1 MAEQPQSTIAP
12 IPPSSSPVLDRFYDY
27 LNQPL
32 RTEDPLKNLLSNVAE
47 FVPGISTELA
57 RRRGDTMGEAL
68 SYLDVL
74 GGAGT
79 GVKLGS
85 IFLIERKKML
95 EKAIKD
101 LDSDPILKMNPD
113 AGKTLQKQL
122 DEVNQQIATDK
133 ETAKRYG
140 EITDEILG
148 GGKSSIPTSPFVT
161 KFSDD
166 RAALLKELE
175 KAEEKMY
182 SLQYSKE
189 KPKVDGKKLTDAIRE
204 RSRLLL
210 KLDVM
215 DKNRAGFINATNKTQ
230 KDIIFEIFA
239 EGGNQARKMVKL
251 HPELAAEYINKGNV
265 ISPVAGVDYSQLRGL
280 EPPGFTPPKGITSQL
295 PTTTLNQLIDAA
307 EKQNK
312 IMRKREG
319 DDFVDDFFFGKKP
332 D

>member
-1 MAEQPQSTIAP
+1 MAERPESTIAP
-12 IPPSSSPVLDRFYDY
+12 IPPSTSPVLDRFYDY

-32 RTEDPLKNLLSNVAE
+32 RTEDPLKNLLSGIAE

-57 RRRGDTMGEAL
+57 IRRGDDLGQAL

-74 GGAGT
+74 GGGGT

-85 IFLIERKKML
+85 IFLLERKKML
-95 EKAIKD
+95 EKALKD
-101 LDSDPILKMNPD
+101 LDTDPILKMNPD

-148 GGKSSIPTSPFVT
+148 
-161 KFSDD
+161 
-166 RAALLKELE
+166 
-175 KAEEKMY
+175 
-182 SLQYSKE
+182 SK
-189 KPKVDGKKLTDAIRE
+189 GT
-204 RSRLLL
+204 
-210 KLDVM
+210 
-215 DKNRAGFINATNKTQ
+215 
-230 KDIIFEIFA
+230 
-239 EGGNQARKMVKL
+239 
-251 HPELAAEYINKGNV
+251 
-265 ISPVAGVDYSQLRGL
+265 
-280 EPPGFTPPKGITSQL
+280 GITSQL
-295 PTTTLNQLIDAA
+295 PQATLNQLIDAA

-332 D
+332 KE

>member
-1 MAEQPQSTIAP
+1 MAERPESTIAP

-32 RTEDPLKNLLSNVAE
+32 RTEDPLKNLLSGIAE

-57 RRRGDTMGEAL
+57 IRRGDDLGQAL

-74 GGAGT
+74 GGGGT

-85 IFLIERKKML
+85 IFLLERKKML
-95 EKAIKD
+95 EKALKD
-101 LDSDPILKMNPD
+101 LDTDPILKMNPD

-148 GGKSSIPTSPFVT
+148 
-161 KFSDD
+161 
-166 RAALLKELE
+166 
-175 KAEEKMY
+175 
-182 SLQYSKE
+182 SK
-189 KPKVDGKKLTDAIRE
+189 GT
-204 RSRLLL
+204 
-210 KLDVM
+210 
-215 DKNRAGFINATNKTQ
+215 
-230 KDIIFEIFA
+230 
-239 EGGNQARKMVKL
+239 
-251 HPELAAEYINKGNV
+251 
-265 ISPVAGVDYSQLRGL
+265 
-280 EPPGFTPPKGITSQL
+280 GITSQL
-295 PTTTLNQLIDAA
+295 PPATLNQLIDAA

-332 D
+332 KE

>member
-1 MAEQPQSTIAP
+1 MAERPESTIAP

-32 RTEDPLKNLLSNVAE
+32 RTEDPLKNLLSGIAE

-57 RRRGDTMGEAL
+57 IRRGDDLGQAL

-74 GGAGT
+74 GCGGT
-79 GVKLGS
+79 GVILCS
-85 IFLIERKKML
+85 IFLFERKKML
-95 EKAIKD
+95 EKALKD
-101 LDSDPILKMNPD
+101 LDTDPILKMNPD

-148 GGKSSIPTSPFVT
+148 
-161 KFSDD
+161 
-166 RAALLKELE
+166 
-175 KAEEKMY
+175 
-182 SLQYSKE
+182 SK
-189 KPKVDGKKLTDAIRE
+189 GT
-204 RSRLLL
+204 
-210 KLDVM
+210 
-215 DKNRAGFINATNKTQ
+215 
-230 KDIIFEIFA
+230 
-239 EGGNQARKMVKL
+239 
-251 HPELAAEYINKGNV
+251 
-265 ISPVAGVDYSQLRGL
+265 
-280 EPPGFTPPKGITSQL
+280 GITSQL
-295 PTTTLNQLIDAA
+295 PQATLNQLIDAA

-332 D
+332 KE

>member
-1 MAEQPQSTIAP
+1 MAERPESTIAP

-32 RTEDPLKNLLSNVAE
+32 RTEDPLKNLLSGIAE

-57 RRRGDTMGEAL
+57 IRRGDDLGQAL

-74 GGAGT
+74 GGGGT

-85 IFLIERKKML
+85 IFLLERKKML
-95 EKAIKD
+95 EKALKD
-101 LDSDPILKMNPD
+101 LDTDPILKMNPD

-148 GGKSSIPTSPFVT
+148 
-161 KFSDD
+161 
-166 RAALLKELE
+166 
-175 KAEEKMY
+175 
-182 SLQYSKE
+182 SK
-189 KPKVDGKKLTDAIRE
+189 GT
-204 RSRLLL
+204 
-210 KLDVM
+210 
-215 DKNRAGFINATNKTQ
+215 
-230 KDIIFEIFA
+230 
-239 EGGNQARKMVKL
+239 
-251 HPELAAEYINKGNV
+251 
-265 ISPVAGVDYSQLRGL
+265 
-280 EPPGFTPPKGITSQL
+280 GITSQL
-295 PTTTLNQLIDAA
+295 PPATLNQLIDAA
-307 EKQNK
+307 EKQKK

-332 D
+332 KE

>member
-1 MAEQPQSTIAP
+1 MAERPESTIAP

-32 RTEDPLKNLLSNVAE
+32 RTEDPLKNLLSGIAE

-57 RRRGDTMGEAL
+57 IRRGEDLGQAL
-68 SYLDVL
+68 SYLDVF
-74 GGAGT
+74 GGGGT

-85 IFLIERKKML
+85 IFLLERKKML
-95 EKAIKD
+95 EKALKD
-101 LDSDPILKMNPD
+101 LDTDPILKMNPD

-148 GGKSSIPTSPFVT
+148 
-161 KFSDD
+161 
-166 RAALLKELE
+166 
-175 KAEEKMY
+175 
-182 SLQYSKE
+182 SK
-189 KPKVDGKKLTDAIRE
+189 GT
-204 RSRLLL
+204 
-210 KLDVM
+210 
-215 DKNRAGFINATNKTQ
+215 
-230 KDIIFEIFA
+230 
-239 EGGNQARKMVKL
+239 
-251 HPELAAEYINKGNV
+251 
-265 ISPVAGVDYSQLRGL
+265 
-280 EPPGFTPPKGITSQL
+280 GITSQL
-295 PTTTLNQLIDAA
+295 PQATLNQLIDAA

-332 D
+332 KE

>member
-1 MAEQPQSTIAP
+1 MAERPESIIEP

-57 RRRGDTMGEAL
+57 MRRGDDLGQAL

-85 IFLIERKKML
+85 VFLIERKKML
-95 EKAIKD
+95 EKALRD
-101 LDSDPILKMNPD
+101 LDTDPILKMNPD

-140 EITDEILG
+140 EISDKILG
-148 GGKSSIPTSPFVT
+148 
-161 KFSDD
+161 
-166 RAALLKELE
+166 
-175 KAEEKMY
+175 
-182 SLQYSKE
+182 SK
-189 KPKVDGKKLTDAIRE
+189 GT
-204 RSRLLL
+204 
-210 KLDVM
+210 
-215 DKNRAGFINATNKTQ
+215 
-230 KDIIFEIFA
+230 
-239 EGGNQARKMVKL
+239 
-251 HPELAAEYINKGNV
+251 
-265 ISPVAGVDYSQLRGL
+265 
-280 EPPGFTPPKGITSQL
+280 GITSQL
-295 PTTTLNQLIDAA
+295 PPATLNQLIDAA

-332 D
+332 KE

>member
-1 MAEQPQSTIAP
+1 MAERPESTIAP

-32 RTEDPLKNLLSNVAE
+32 RTEDPLKNLLSGIAE

-57 RRRGDTMGEAL
+57 IRRGDDLGQAL

-74 GGAGT
+74 GGGGT

-85 IFLIERKKML
+85 IFLLERKKML
-95 EKAIKD
+95 EKALKD
-101 LDSDPILKMNPD
+101 LDTDPILKMNPD

-148 GGKSSIPTSPFVT
+148 
-161 KFSDD
+161 
-166 RAALLKELE
+166 
-175 KAEEKMY
+175 
-182 SLQYSKE
+182 SK
-189 KPKVDGKKLTDAIRE
+189 GT
-204 RSRLLL
+204 
-210 KLDVM
+210 
-215 DKNRAGFINATNKTQ
+215 
-230 KDIIFEIFA
+230 
-239 EGGNQARKMVKL
+239 
-251 HPELAAEYINKGNV
+251 
-265 ISPVAGVDYSQLRGL
+265 
-280 EPPGFTPPKGITSQL
+280 GITSQL
-295 PTTTLNQLIDAA
+295 PPATLNQLIDAA

-319 DDFVDDFFFGKKP
+319 DDFVDDYFFGKKP
-332 D
+332 KE

>member
-1 MAEQPQSTIAP
+1 MAERPESTIAP

-32 RTEDPLKNLLSNVAE
+32 RTEDPLKNLLSGIAE

-57 RRRGDTMGEAL
+57 MRRGDDLGQAL

-74 GGAGT
+74 GGGGT

-85 IFLIERKKML
+85 IFLLERKKML
-95 EKAIKD
+95 EKALKD
-101 LDSDPILKMNPD
+101 LDTDPILKMNPD

-148 GGKSSIPTSPFVT
+148 
-161 KFSDD
+161 
-166 RAALLKELE
+166 
-175 KAEEKMY
+175 
-182 SLQYSKE
+182 SK
-189 KPKVDGKKLTDAIRE
+189 GT
-204 RSRLLL
+204 
-210 KLDVM
+210 
-215 DKNRAGFINATNKTQ
+215 
-230 KDIIFEIFA
+230 
-239 EGGNQARKMVKL
+239 
-251 HPELAAEYINKGNV
+251 
-265 ISPVAGVDYSQLRGL
+265 
-280 EPPGFTPPKGITSQL
+280 GITSQL
-295 PTTTLNQLIDAA
+295 PPATLNQLIDAA

-332 D
+332 KE

>member
-1 MAEQPQSTIAP
+1 MAERPKSTIAP

-32 RTEDPLKNLLSNVAE
+32 RTEDPLKNLLSGIAE

-57 RRRGDTMGEAL
+57 IRRGDDLGQAL

-74 GGAGT
+74 GGGGT

-85 IFLIERKKML
+85 IFLLERKKML
-95 EKAIKD
+95 EKALKD
-101 LDSDPILKMNPD
+101 LDTDPILKMNPD

-148 GGKSSIPTSPFVT
+148 
-161 KFSDD
+161 
-166 RAALLKELE
+166 
-175 KAEEKMY
+175 
-182 SLQYSKE
+182 SK
-189 KPKVDGKKLTDAIRE
+189 V
-204 RSRLLL
+204 
-210 KLDVM
+210 
-215 DKNRAGFINATNKTQ
+215 
-230 KDIIFEIFA
+230 
-239 EGGNQARKMVKL
+239 
-251 HPELAAEYINKGNV
+251 
-265 ISPVAGVDYSQLRGL
+265 
-280 EPPGFTPPKGITSQL
+280 KGITSQL
-295 PTTTLNQLIDAA
+295 PPATLNQLIDAA

-332 D
+332 KE

>member
-1 MAEQPQSTIAP
+1 MAERQKSTIAP
-12 IPPSSSPVLDRFYDY
+12 IPPSSSPVLDRFFDY

-32 RTEDPLKNLLSNVAE
+32 RTEDPLKNLLSGIAE

-57 RRRGDTMGEAL
+57 IRRGDDLGQAL

-74 GGAGT
+74 GGGGT

-85 IFLIERKKML
+85 IFLLERKKML
-95 EKAIKD
+95 EKALKD
-101 LDSDPILKMNPD
+101 LDTDPILKMNPD

-148 GGKSSIPTSPFVT
+148 
-161 KFSDD
+161 
-166 RAALLKELE
+166 
-175 KAEEKMY
+175 
-182 SLQYSKE
+182 SK
-189 KPKVDGKKLTDAIRE
+189 GT
-204 RSRLLL
+204 
-210 KLDVM
+210 
-215 DKNRAGFINATNKTQ
+215 
-230 KDIIFEIFA
+230 
-239 EGGNQARKMVKL
+239 
-251 HPELAAEYINKGNV
+251 
-265 ISPVAGVDYSQLRGL
+265 
-280 EPPGFTPPKGITSQL
+280 GITSQL
-295 PTTTLNQLIDAA
+295 PPATLNQLIDAA

-332 D
+332 KE

>member
-1 MAEQPQSTIAP
+1 MAERPESTIAP

-32 RTEDPLKNLLSNVAE
+32 RTEDPLKNLLSGIAE

-57 RRRGDTMGEAL
+57 IRRGDDLGQAL

-74 GGAGT
+74 GGGGT

-85 IFLIERKKML
+85 IFLLERKKML
-95 EKAIKD
+95 EKALKD
-101 LDSDPILKMNPD
+101 LDTDPILKMNPD

-148 GGKSSIPTSPFVT
+148 
-161 KFSDD
+161 
-166 RAALLKELE
+166 
-175 KAEEKMY
+175 
-182 SLQYSKE
+182 SK
-189 KPKVDGKKLTDAIRE
+189 GT
-204 RSRLLL
+204 
-210 KLDVM
+210 
-215 DKNRAGFINATNKTQ
+215 
-230 KDIIFEIFA
+230 
-239 EGGNQARKMVKL
+239 
-251 HPELAAEYINKGNV
+251 
-265 ISPVAGVDYSQLRGL
+265 
-280 EPPGFTPPKGITSQL
+280 GITSQL
-295 PTTTLNQLIDAA
+295 PQATLNQLIDAA

-332 D
+332 KE

>member
-1 MAEQPQSTIAP
+1 MAERPESTIAP
-12 IPPSSSPVLDRFYDY
+12 IPPSRSPVLDRFYDY

-32 RTEDPLKNLLSNVAE
+32 RTEDPLKNLLSGIAE

-57 RRRGDTMGEAL
+57 IRRGDDLGQAL

-74 GGAGT
+74 GGGGT

-85 IFLIERKKML
+85 IFLLERKKML
-95 EKAIKD
+95 EKALKD
-101 LDSDPILKMNPD
+101 LDTDPILKINPD

-148 GGKSSIPTSPFVT
+148 
-161 KFSDD
+161 
-166 RAALLKELE
+166 
-175 KAEEKMY
+175 
-182 SLQYSKE
+182 SK
-189 KPKVDGKKLTDAIRE
+189 GT
-204 RSRLLL
+204 
-210 KLDVM
+210 
-215 DKNRAGFINATNKTQ
+215 
-230 KDIIFEIFA
+230 
-239 EGGNQARKMVKL
+239 
-251 HPELAAEYINKGNV
+251 
-265 ISPVAGVDYSQLRGL
+265 
-280 EPPGFTPPKGITSQL
+280 GITSQL
-295 PTTTLNQLIDAA
+295 PPATLNQLIDAA

-332 D
+332 KE